1 MKIKLAI
8 LEKDIGYLTRI
19 VSVFGTKYADK
30 FQIYSFT
37 DMDVALSTL
46 DPEKI
51 EVLIAN
57 DSFEID
63 INKLPKRCGFAY
75 FVDTAD
81 IDGINGQ
88 RAICKFQRVDL
99 IYKQILSIYSESA
112 GSVSKL
118 KLGDDSSKVIIFEP
132 ASGGAGSSSMAAACA
147 MHFASR
153 GKRTQYINFEKFGSS
168 DSFFS
173 AEGQFDM
180 SDIIFAVKSK
190 KANLGMKLESCVKQ
204 DNSGVYFYSQSKLAL
219 DMMELNYDDMARLIS
234 EFQLMGAYDYI
245 IVDMDFSIEKEAF
258 KVYRNAHTLL
268 WVGDGSEISNNKLFR
283 AYNALITLEEHEE
296 FSIVN
301 RLTLVY
307 NKFSNKSSKVLND
320 IGVKNIGGAPRYE
333 HATTAQVL
341 TQLSS
346 MEMFDK
352 II

>member
-1 MKIKLAI
+1 
-8 LEKDIGYLTRI
+8 
-19 VSVFGTKYADK
+19 
-30 FQIYSFT
+30 
-37 DMDVALSTL
+37 
-46 DPEKI
+46 
-51 EVLIAN
+51 
-57 DSFEID
+57 
-63 INKLPKRCGFAY
+63 
-75 FVDTAD
+75 
-81 IDGINGQ
+81 
-88 RAICKFQRVDL
+88 
-99 IYKQILSIYSESA
+99 
-112 GSVSKL
+112 
-118 KLGDDSSKVIIFEP
+118 
-132 ASGGAGSSSMAAACA
+132 
-147 MHFASR
+147 
-153 GKRTQYINFEKFGSS
+153 
-168 DSFFS
+168 
-173 AEGQFDM
+173 M